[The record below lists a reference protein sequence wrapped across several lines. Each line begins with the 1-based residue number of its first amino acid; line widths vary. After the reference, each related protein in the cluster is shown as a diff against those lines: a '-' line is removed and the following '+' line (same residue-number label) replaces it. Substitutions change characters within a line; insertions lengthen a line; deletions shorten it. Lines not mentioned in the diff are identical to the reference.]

1 MIRLYEDII
10 ETPCGALSIVF
21 DDQET
26 LLHLDF
32 PAQGE
37 RQHRLLSRRFKK
49 FELVKR
55 QSRVIRP
62 CLEAYMAGDYAAL
75 AKISCNPG
83 GTQFQ
88 RRVWQA
94 LQTIPVGQAISYRDL
109 AIKIGNPKAVRAVA
123 RANALNPISLIYPC
137 HRVIGA
143 NGRLTGYAGGLER
156 KSWLL
161 NHEGVKNVES

>member
-32 PAQGE
+32 PDQGE

-55 QSRVIRP
+55 QSRVISP
-62 CLEAYMAGDYAAL
+62 SLEAYMAGDYAAL
-75 AKISCNPG
+75 EKISCDPG
-83 GTQFQ
+83 GTPFQ

-94 LQTIPVGQAISYRDL
+94 LQTIQVGQTISYRDL

-143 NGRLTGYAGGLER
+143 NARLTGYAGGLER

>member
-32 PAQGE
+32 PDQGE

-55 QSRVIRP
+55 QSRVIRS

-75 AKISCNPG
+75 AKISCAPG
-83 GTQFQ
+83 GTPFQ

>member
-1 MIRLYEDII
+1 MIRLYEDIV

-21 DDQET
+21 DAQET

-32 PAQGE
+32 PDQGE
-37 RQHRLLSRRFKK
+37 RQKKLLTNRFKQ

-55 QSRVIRP
+55 QSLIIRP
-62 CLEAYMAGDYAAL
+62 HIEAYMAGDYDAL
-75 AKISCNPG
+75 ARITCDSG
-83 GTQFQ
+83 GTPFQ
-88 RRVWQA
+88 RRVWRA
-94 LQTIPVGQAISYRDL
+94 LKNIPVGQTISYRDL

-143 NGRLTGYAGGLER
+143 DGKLTGYAGGLER
-156 KSWLL
+156 KRWLL
-161 NHEGVKNVES
+161 NHEGVKSQSL

>member
-75 AKISCNPG
+75 AKISCDPG
-83 GTQFQ
+83 GTSFQ

-94 LQTIPVGQAISYRDL
+94 LQTIPVGQTISYRDL

-156 KSWLL
+156 KRWLL
-161 NHEGVKNVES
+161 NHEGVKNVQS